1 MAQRFLP
8 ILAGVATL
16 LFGGYFERFLSDD
29 AAGHYL
35 GLYLFV
41 MASTTCIITLVSF
54 SGAPREILRKTVV
67 FPTTP
72 WMRFVFV
79 SIAGARSPV
88 MVAFWLAGSF
98 SIGVLTEGGVAA
110 RALGVAHFSLL
121 VFFSLVTTTCLLQAM
136 ARLKTGPL
144 PLAVVFMLGLPAM
157 LIMTVVFGLH
167 WEYSVPF
174 LSWIRVGIRSAAAG
188 DIDTAVR
195 LLLYAAGVSVLPVLV
210 GRKVS

>member
-1 MAQRFLP
+1 
-8 ILAGVATL
+8 
-16 LFGGYFERFLSDD
+16 
-29 AAGHYL
+29 
-35 GLYLFV
+35 
-41 MASTTCIITLVSF
+41 
-54 SGAPREILRKTVV
+54 
-67 FPTTP
+67 
-72 WMRFVFV
+72 
-79 SIAGARSPV
+79 